1 MIITNCA
8 ACAAPLA
15 HDAPRCVRC
24 KTRYCNSTCQHDH
37 WRRGHKQTCK
47 KIHRGGNSEQ
57 YNADNKYK
65 EAVAVAVEA
74 CADDTKG
81 QKCYI
86 CLEALHPRTGEGLVR
101 GCACGDRDGVS
112 SPELGVVHVSCL
124 AEQAKILVA
133 EAYEHN
139 LGNKA
144 ENARW
149 VRWYSCSL
157 CEQNYHGVVACAL
170 GWACWRTYLG
180 RPEGDWTRRLSITI
194 LGNELSDAGHL
205 EDALPV
211 QEAQLSMQRR
221 LGTPTTT
228 MLAMQS
234 NLASSYQRLG
244 RPEALQMRRDVY
256 SGYMKL
262 FGSEKLETLIA
273 AQNYAGNLVDL
284 GRYAEVKALIRKT
297 LPAARRVSGDCND
310 LTLKMKMVYAAAL
323 YADDGATLD
332 DLREAVTTLEETD
345 RTARRV
351 LGTAHPLASA
361 IERDLRR
368 SRAALG
374 AREAPSATPP
384 VAPAGRLDE
393 PGGV

>member
-1 MIITNCA
+1 
-8 ACAAPLA
+8 
-15 HDAPRCVRC
+15 
-24 KTRYCNSTCQHDH
+24 
-37 WRRGHKQTCK
+37 
-47 KIHRGGNSEQ
+47 
-57 YNADNKYK
+57 
-65 EAVAVAVEA
+65 
-74 CADDTKG
+74 
-81 QKCYI
+81 
-86 CLEALHPRTGEGLVR
+86 
-101 GCACGDRDGVS
+101 
-112 SPELGVVHVSCL
+112 
-124 AEQAKILVA
+124 
-133 EAYEHN
+133 
-139 LGNKA
+139 
-144 ENARW
+144 
-149 VRWYSCSL
+149 
-157 CEQNYHGVVACAL
+157 
-170 GWACWRTYLG
+170 
-180 RPEGDWTRRLSITI
+180 
-194 LGNELSDAGHL
+194 
-205 EDALPV
+205 
-211 QEAQLSMQRR
+211 
-221 LGTPTTT
+221 
-228 MLAMQS
+228 
-234 NLASSYQRLG
+234 
-244 RPEALQMRRDVY
+244 
-256 SGYMKL
+256 MKL